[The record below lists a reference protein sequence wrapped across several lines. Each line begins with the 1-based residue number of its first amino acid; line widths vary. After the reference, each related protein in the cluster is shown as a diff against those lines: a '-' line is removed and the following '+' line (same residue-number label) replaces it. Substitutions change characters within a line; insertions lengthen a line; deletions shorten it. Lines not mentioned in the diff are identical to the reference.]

1 MALSPHRDAF
11 TSICKIGVIASRPYE
26 GGLDQN
32 PPQVDLFWGDS
43 DDAAFDPSEKYIMI
57 EARQGYFEASRH
69 MLVALQK
76 LMTEK

>member
-1 MALSPHRDAF
+1 MALSPQRDAF
-11 TSICKIGVIASRPYE
+11 ASICKVGVIASRPYE
-26 GGLDQN
+26 GGLDRN

-43 DDAAFDPSEKYIMI
+43 EDAAFDPAEKYVMV

-76 LMTEK
+76 LMSEK